1 MKSRYEYVLFDLD
14 GTLIDSAEGVI
25 DAFVYS
31 LGKFGID
38 PGDRESMKKLVGPV
52 LKESFQ
58 QVYHFNS
65 ENVEEVLRYYAAIV
79 L

>member
-14 GTLIDSAEGVI
+14 GTLIASAEGVI
-25 DAFVYS
+25 EAFEYA
-31 LGKFGID
+31 LGKYGID

-58 QVYHFNS
+58 KVYHFDS
-65 ENVEEVLRYYAAIV
+65 ETVEEVLRYYH
-79 L
+79 